1 MAALRRALPGLE
13 RWERPTSAPCRFS
26 SFQPGRLA
34 QGPEENSGRAGRMAG
49 LAGVVMDCLPSLQ
62 MSSAP
67 WGGRG
72 PGRLIQQIRR
82 IASEKCAVRA
92 ANPYGQDER
101 PLSARLRSASAAKA
115 QDAFTLKG
123 G

>member
-49 LAGVVMDCLPSLQ
+49 LAGVVMEYLPSLQ
-62 MSSAP
+62 MSSP
-67 WGGRG
+67 PLGGRG
-72 PGRLIQQIRR
+72 PARYLHQTRLLATPNFGCGGKKR
-82 IASEKCAVRA
+82 CRA
-92 ANPYGQDER
+92 PVTKMNRKLPR
-101 PLSARLRSASAAKA
+101 
-115 QDAFTLKG
+115 
-123 G
+123 